1 MSQAAFGDALGLA
14 PGYVYLLEK
23 GRRNPSDRT
32 IADVVRKFKVNDEWL
47 RTGSGPMWRDTTR
60 ESEIADAL
68 HGAVRGKGAKNRVLR
83 VLALLPEDT
92 FPAVEQMIQTVAESL
107 REEKTGEQP

>member
-1 MSQAAFGDALGLA
+1 MSQAAFGDAVGLA

-32 IADVVRKFKVNDEWL
+32 IADVAQKFKVNAEWL
-47 RTGSGPMWRDTTR
+47 RTGDGEMWRNTSR
-60 ESEIADAL
+60 EDELADAL

-83 VLALLPEDT
+83 VLAQMPKDV
-92 FPAVEQMIQTVAESL
+92 FPAMEQMILAAAECL